1 MEAYRLRNIFSR
13 LVLVSGRLEDLCLEK
28 KKVPWQLAALTEE
41 HEYKGVGERQWCTLA
56 VHGSH

>member
-1 MEAYRLRNIFSR
+1 METYCLRNIFSR

-28 KKVPWQLAALTEE
+28 KKVPWQLATLIEE
-41 HEYKGVGERQWCTLA
+41 DKCKEVGERQWCTFA